1 MAEKIT
7 EDTPL
12 EELLKR
18 RETIMVLFKYGL
30 PCLTCPMVRFEMGR
44 LKIGEVARVYNIDVK
59 ALLEEL
65 NKAVGD
71 G

>member
-12 EELLKR
+12 EELLKKW
-18 RETIMVLFKYGL
+18 EAVMVLLKYGL
-30 PCLTCPMVRFEMGR
+30 PCLTCPMARFEMGR
-44 LKIGEVARVYNIDVK
+44 LKIGEVARAYNIDVK

>member
-7 EDTPL
+7 EDTSL
-12 EELLKR
+12 EELLKK
-18 RETIMVLFKYGL
+18 REVVMVLLKYGL
-30 PCLTCPMVRFEMGR
+30 PCLTCPMARFEMGR
-44 LKIGEVARVYNIDVK
+44 LKIGEVARAYNIDVK
-59 ALLEEL
+59 ALLKEL

>member
-12 EELLKR
+12 EELLKK
-18 RETIMVLFKYGL
+18 REAVMVLFKYGL
-30 PCLTCPMVRFEMGR
+30 PCLTCPMARFEMGR
-44 LKIGEVARVYNIDVK
+44 LKIGEVARAYNIDVK

-65 NKAVGD
+65 NKAVSD